1 MTSETQL
8 VAINTVRGNADPS
21 SLGAVL
27 MHEHLFVITAELPRP
42 LAHFEPE
49 KAVTDAVTQ
58 LSRLKAC
65 GIDTLVD
72 LTVPGLGR
80 RIDLMSKVAAMSP
93 VQLIAATG
101 WYTYSE
107 LPPYFQLRTP
117 RNGDPERDVLTDLFV
132 RELTVGIDGTD
143 IRAAVIKCVTDR
155 PGMTPDVRRILRA
168 AAAAHRRTGA
178 TIMTHADSG
187 TRRGLEQVE
196 LLADEGVD
204 LTRVVIGHCGDSTDM
219 AYLEALI
226 EKSVLLG
233 MDRFGLSHLLD
244 TQQRLRTV
252 ALLVAEGARDQ
263 LVLSH
268 DAAVSID
275 WVDLDQRE
283 RHFNEWRFDYLPT
296 QGLPALRSLGVS
308 EEDLTVMLRQTPRRL
323 LTWPSPIDHPAHPS
337 NR

>member
-1 MTSETQL
+1 MPETQQ
-8 VAINTVRGNADPS
+8 VVINTIRGSADPS
-21 SLGAVL
+21 ALGAVL
-27 MHEHLFVITAELPRP
+27 MHEHLFVITTELPRP
-42 LAHFEPE
+42 LQRFEPSR
-49 KAVTDAVTQ
+49 AVTDAVAQ
-58 LSRLKAC
+58 LSRLKAS

-80 RIDLMSKVAAMSP
+80 RIDLMSEVAALSP

-107 LPPYFQLRTP
+107 LPPYFQLRP
-117 RNGDPERDVLTDLFV
+117 PPKGDPERDILTELFIG
-132 RELTVGIDGTD
+132 ELTFGIDGTD

-187 TRRGLEQVE
+187 TIRGVEQVE

-204 LTRVVIGHCGDSTDM
+204 LSRVVIGHCGDSTDM

-226 EKSVLLG
+226 EKGVLLG

-244 TQQRLRTV
+244 TEQRLRIV
-252 ALLVAEGARDQ
+252 ASLVAQGARDQ

-275 WVDLDQRE
+275 WVDADQRA

-296 QGLPALRSLGVS
+296 QGLPALQSLGVT
-308 EEDLTVMLRQTPRRL
+308 EEDLVVMMRETPRRL
-323 LTWPSPIDHPAHPS
+323 LSWPSPTDHSAPPNKS
-337 NR
+337 